1 MKTCI
6 ALVRAINVG
15 GRNCVGME
23 ALRQFVTDLG
33 LAEVR
38 SLLQSGNLVFQ
49 TKLRTE
55 AEVERLLEAEAKE
68 RLGFQTNFFV
78 RTAEQW
84 TEIIDSNPFPKEA
97 KQDPARLIVFFLK
110 RPATADT
117 IAALQA
123 AITGP
128 EIIRAKGNQ
137 AYISYPDGMGRSR
150 LTIAVLEKK
159 LGSGTARNWNT
170 VMKLAA
176 MASQEV
182 K

>member
-1 MKTCI
+1 M
-6 ALVRAINVG
+6 G

-23 ALRQFVTDLG
+23 DLRKFATDLG
-33 LAEVR
+33 LVDVR
-38 SLLQSGNLVFQ
+38 TLLQSGNLVFQ

-55 AEVERLLEAEAKE
+55 AQVERLLEAGAK
-68 RLGFQTNFFV
+68 RGLGFETDFFV

-84 TEIIDSNPFPKEA
+84 DRLIDDNPFPEEA
-97 KQDPARLIVFFLK
+97 KRDPGRLMVFFLK
-110 RPATADT
+110 RPSAPDT

-123 AITGP
+123 GIKGR
-128 EIIRAKGNQ
+128 EVIRAKGHQ
-137 AYISYPDGMGRSR
+137 AYITFPDGMGRSR
-150 LTIAVLEKK
+150 LTGAILEKK

-176 MASQEV
+176 MAGGAV